1 MTVEPL
7 GWLGIFRLGLV
18 QTALGAIVV
27 LTTSTLNRIMV
38 VEYALPAVLPG
49 FLVGLHYAVQV
60 TRPRMGFGSDTG
72 GRRTPWIVGGMAVLA
87 LGGIGAAVGTA
98 LMVTHLWA
106 GIAIAT
112 VAFLAIGAGVSATGT
127 TLLVLLAKRT
137 ALHQRAAAATVVWVM
152 MIAGFA
158 ITATVAGYAL
168 EPYSPGRLVTVMTVV
183 SVLAFAVA
191 VAAVWGVEGDGAEA
205 AGAVGGHG
213 RQTTNYREAL
223 AEVWSEPKA
232 RRFTIFVFVSMLAYS
247 GQELILDPF
256 AGAIFGFTPGESTRL
271 SGLQH
276 GAVLV
281 GMVIVAVAAS
291 LGKGTPFASL
301 TTWAVGGCVASAI
314 ALFGL
319 VGVGLTGQG
328 AMVQAWVGALGVANG
343 VFAIAA
349 IGQMMTLAS
358 QGHKGREGVRMG
370 LWGAA
375 QGIAFG
381 CGGLFGAAA
390 SDLAKLLI
398 GSPSQA
404 YACVFAL
411 EAVLFLAAGIMA
423 LQMSLETRLAPRG
436 QPTEGDGSST
446 DPGAVGSSVAMAGNK
461 R

>member
-1 MTVEPL
+1 MAMETL

-27 LTTSTLNRIMV
+27 LTTATLNRIMV

-60 TRPRMGFGSDTG
+60 TRPRMGFGSDIG
-72 GRRTPWIVGGMAVLA
+72 GRRTPWIIGGMAVLA
-87 LGGIGAAVGTA
+87 LGGFGAALGTA
-98 LMVTHLWA
+98 LMATHLWA
-106 GIAIAT
+106 GILLAT
-112 VAFLAIGAGVSATGT
+112 IAFLAIGAGVSATGT

-137 ALHQRAAAATVVWVM
+137 AVHQRAAAATVVWVM

-158 ITATVAGYAL
+158 ITATVAGHAL
-168 EPYSPGRLVTVMTVV
+168 EPYSPTRLISVMGVV
-183 SVLAFAVA
+183 SIVAFVVA
-191 VAAVWGVEGDGAEA
+191 VGAVWGIEGQGEDQATETVK
-205 AGAVGGHG
+205 AGDPAQHG
-213 RQTTNYREAL
+213 NYRQAL
-223 AEVWSEPKA
+223 AEVWSEPAA

-256 AGAIFGFTPGESTRL
+256 AGAIFHFTPGESTRL

-276 GAVLV
+276 GAVLI
-281 GMVIVAVAAS
+281 GMVLVAVAAAV
-291 LGKGTPFASL
+291 GKGTAWASL
-301 TTWAVGGCVASAI
+301 KYWAVGGCIASAV
-314 ALFGL
+314 ALLAL
-319 VGVGLTGQG
+319 VGVGLSGNG
-328 AMVQAWVGALGVANG
+328 ALVRPWVGVLGVANG
-343 VFAIAA
+343 AFAIAA

-390 SDLAKLLI
+390 SDVAKLLT
-398 GSPSQA
+398 GSPAQA

-411 EAVLFLAAGIMA
+411 EAALFLVAGVMA
-423 LQMSLETRLAPRG
+423 LQINANARAAS
-436 QPTEGDGSST
+436 TET
-446 DPGAVGSSVAMAGNK
+446 DPRSFARGAGSLQTAANDA
-461 R
+461 

>member
-1 MTVEPL
+1 MTIEPL
-7 GWLGIFRLGLV
+7 GWFGIFRLGLV

-27 LTTSTLNRIMV
+27 LTTSTLNRVMV

-72 GRRTPWIVGGMAVLA
+72 GRRTPWIIGGMAVLA

-98 LMVTHLWA
+98 LMATHLWA
-106 GIAIAT
+106 GILLSTLAY
-112 VAFLAIGAGVSATGT
+112 LAIGAGVSATGT

-137 ALHQRAAAATVVWVM
+137 ALHQRAAAATIVWVM

-158 ITATVAGYAL
+158 ITATVAGHAL
-168 EPYSPGRLVTVMTVV
+168 EPYSGGRLVVVMSVV
-183 SVLAFAVA
+183 SIVAFVVA
-191 VAAVWGVEGDGAEA
+191 VGAIAGVEGQAGGLAEA
-205 AGAVGGHG
+205 GAHTD
-213 RQTTNYREAL
+213 RPANYRQAL
-223 AEVWSEPKA
+223 GEVWSEPAA
-232 RRFTIFVFVSMLAYS
+232 RRFTIFVFISMLAYS

-256 AGAIFGFTPGESTRL
+256 AGAIFNFTPGQSTRL

-281 GMVIVAVAAS
+281 GMVLVAAAAA
-291 LGKGTPFASL
+291 LGKGTALASL
-301 TTWAVGGCVASAI
+301 THWAVGGCVASAF
-314 ALFGL
+314 ALLGL
-319 VGVGLTGQG
+319 VGVGLSGQG
-328 AMVQAWVGALGVANG
+328 GLVQAWVAVLGVANG
-343 VFAIAA
+343 AFAIAA
-349 IGQMMTLAS
+349 IGQMMTMAS

-390 SDLAKLLI
+390 SDVAKLLT
-398 GSPSQA
+398 GSPAQA

-411 EAVLFLAAGIMA
+411 EAALFLVAGLLAMRIKTAPRDTQAGDAAYAGTRRAIGAQAAAAG
-423 LQMSLETRLAPRG
+423 SER
-436 QPTEGDGSST
+436 
-446 DPGAVGSSVAMAGNK
+446 
-461 R
+461 